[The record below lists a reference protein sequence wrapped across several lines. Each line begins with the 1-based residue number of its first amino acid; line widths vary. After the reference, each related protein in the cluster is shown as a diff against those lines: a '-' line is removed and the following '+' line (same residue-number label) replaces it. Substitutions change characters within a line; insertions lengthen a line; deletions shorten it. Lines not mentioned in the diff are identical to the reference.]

1 MKSFSRLQITVFTK
15 KVFRDQIREEDLD
28 ISFVKKISTSVLWR
42 RFRLQFD
49 LLSELSQNPLLF
61 D

>member
-28 ISFVKKISTSVLWR
+28 TSFVKKISTSVLWR